1 FDLVK
6 FVRTVHEA
14 GLYVHLR
21 IGPYV
26 SAEWNYGSVF
36 LIYLHYAATFP
47 VFPEIKTINNNILI
61 TIIIEDYVTSP
72 KGLTK
77 EFDAAGLRKF
87 WFPVSRMPRNGEDW
101 PTVDYM
107 LRRSPLRALFMSGYI
122 WLKTNKKKEAKVF
135 ERTII
140 GLDSKSV
147 DGDGGMKAG
156 SCPNRKESFP
166 MSTKKRSLVLMNFCP
181 SDPNISQACKEN
193 SDPLISMMSTCHE
206 AAGERCP
213 DFIAVNIYKRSD
225 GGGAAEAVDMANGQ
239 LVCGC
244 ANIAHCKLPSDVET

>member
-1 FDLVK
+1 K
-6 FVRTVHEA
+6 
-14 GLYVHLR
+14 
-21 IGPYV
+21 P
-26 SAEWNYGSVF
+26 
-36 LIYLHYAATFP
+36 
-47 VFPEIKTINNNILI
+47 INNNKLI

-101 PTVDYM
+101 PTVDYIVQKNQR
-107 LRRSPLRALFMSGYI
+107 LVVFTSIAAKESSEGIAYEWRYLIYNI
-122 WLKTNKKKEAKVF
+122 ENKKKEAKVF

-140 GLDSKSV
+140 GLDSKSA

-166 MSTKKRSLVLMNFCP
+166 MSTKKRSLVLMNLCP

-206 AAGERCP
+206 EAGARWP
-213 DFIAVNIYKRSD
+213 DYIAVNFYKRSD
-225 GGGAAEAVDMANGQ
+225 GGGAAEAVDMAN
-239 LVCGC
+239 
-244 ANIAHCKLPSDVET
+244 SF